1 MSLDPLS
8 NKKLLRGL
16 ASIATALVVAT
27 ALSGCA
33 PYHAQR
39 GVTKF
44 HQRGKAS
51 WYGPGFAGRKTANG
65 ERFNP
70 GAMTAAHKTLP
81 FGTTVE
87 VTNLQNGKRT
97 VVRIND
103 RGPYAGGR
111 IIDLSKAAAKKIGL
125 IQSGVAKVEIRAVGP
140 GGKKR
145 AKEEPPA
152 ETAEAEDEPEK
163 VLLAARGG
171 SVRRNGVEYL
181 ISVDH
186 KSNPPDP
193 EAPEEVVAEPESAPV
208 LVAEEPAEPAP
219 KPYSVDDEPF

>member
-1 MSLDPLS
+1 MPHNPLS
-8 NKKLLRGL
+8 NKKLLWSF
-16 ASIATALVVAT
+16 ATIVAVSIVAT
-27 ALSGCA
+27 ALPGCA

-44 HQRGKAS
+44 HQKGKAS

-125 IQSGVAKVEIRAVGP
+125 LQSGVAKVEIRAVGP
-140 GGKKR
+140 GDR
-145 AKEEPPA
+145 KEEETARAPKAVEPA
-152 ETAEAEDEPEK
+152 EPEA

-171 SVRRNGVEYL
+171 PVRRNGVEYL
-181 ISVDH
+181 ISVDN
-186 KSNPPDP
+186 KSAPPEPSAQEEIVDEP
-193 EAPEEVVAEPESAPV
+193 EAVPAP
-208 LVAEEPAEPAP
+208 AAPEPAKAAP
-219 KPYSVDDEPF
+219 EPYSVDDEPF